1 MTELIAKNF
10 WQTVLGDIQ
19 IQITRPTYE
28 TWLKD
33 TVGIKYKNKIF
44 TVGTPNIFIAE
55 MLQNRMYPM
64 IVETARK
71 IISPDID
78 LKFTVIGPNNSVQA
92 PPPQRKP
99 AKQKTREMISTPS
112 LPLNN
117 RYTFKSFVVGGSN
130 ELAYHAALAVAENPG
145 TTYNPL
151 FIYSDV
157 GLGKTHLLHA
167 IGSACNDKK
176 ISSLYITSEEY
187 TNQFISSIKNG
198 NTSEFR
204 DSLRKT
210 DIILIDDIQFLIGKE
225 QTQEAFFHMFNYLHL
240 LNKQIVIASDR
251 PVYELHRLEKRIQSR
266 LNSGLIVDI
275 QNPELET
282 RSAILSSKLEE
293 SGIYIHA
300 SIITFLSQQNFKS
313 IRDLE
318 GALTKITAFAKISK
332 SELSLEKAQKLSADF
347 ISQTKKLFSPEDILS
362 MVSKHLKIETNQIE
376 SDNRAKSIA
385 LGRMIAIHLLSEK
398 TNLGPTDIGRQL
410 GGRSHSTI
418 IKILNNSKK
427 KMDQDSDYKKT
438 ITTLLSA

>member
-1 MTELIAKNF
+1 MTELISKNF

-28 TWLKD
+28 TWFKD
-33 TVGIKYKNKIF
+33 TVGIEYTNNIL
-44 TVGTPNIFIAE
+44 TIGAPNIFIAE
-55 MLQNRMYPM
+55 MLQNRMYPL
-64 IVETARK
+64 IVETARR
-71 IISPDID
+71 IISPDVD
-78 LKFTVIGPNNSVQA
+78 LKFILKGPNSSIQR
-92 PPPQRKP
+92 PSQRKP
-99 AKQKTREMISTPS
+99 SNPKTRELISSPS

-117 RYTFKSFVVGGSN
+117 RYTFESFIVGGSN
-130 ELAYHAALAVAENPG
+130 ELAYHAALAVTENPG
-145 TTYNPL
+145 ILYNPL

-167 IGSACNDKK
+167 IGAACNNKK
-176 ISSLYITSEEY
+176 LSSLYITSEEY

-198 NTSEFR
+198 NTAEFR
-204 DSLRKT
+204 ESLRKV

-251 PVYELHRLEKRIQSR
+251 PVSELHQLEKRIQSR

-275 QNPELET
+275 QQPELET
-282 RSAILSSKLEE
+282 RSAILSSKLEV
-293 SGIYIHA
+293 SGIYIQP

-318 GALTKITAFAKISK
+318 GALTRITAYAKISK
-332 SELSLEKAQKLSADF
+332 RDLSLEQAYKLSADF
-347 ISQTKKLFSPEDILS
+347 ISHTRKNISPDEILS
-362 MVSKHLKIETNQIE
+362 LVSKHLKIEANQIK
-376 SDNRAKSIA
+376 SDNRAKYIA
-385 LGRMIAIHLLSEK
+385 LGRMMAIHLLSEK
-398 TNLGPTDIGRQL
+398 TTLGPTDIGRRL

-427 KMDQDSDYKKT
+427 KMGDDSDYKKT
-438 ITTLLSA
+438 INSLLSA